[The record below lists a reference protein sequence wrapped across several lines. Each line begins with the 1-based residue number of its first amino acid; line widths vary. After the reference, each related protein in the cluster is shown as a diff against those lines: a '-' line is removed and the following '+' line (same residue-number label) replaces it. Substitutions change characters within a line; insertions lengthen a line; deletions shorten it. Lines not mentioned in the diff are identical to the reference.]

1 MTSASSLPALV
12 PVGCEQ
18 DQYFPAISVQIGEH
32 AREAILQGLLNARVG
47 GFQVLE
53 HVQVLLSV
61 LEILCQQPERLEVVE
76 FPRSEESE
84 DKRVVCPEEA
94 DVRPGD
100 DHVPD
105 LLDVL
110 VQSLRVFFQLYL
122 GFFQGLRRQTSL

>member
-1 MTSASSLPALV
+1 MCLISYPGCPTCPSLLPALV

-18 DQYFPAISVQIGEH
+18 DQYFPAVSVQIGEH
-32 AREAILQGLLNARVG
+32 AGETILQSLLDARVC

-61 LEILCQQPERLEVVE
+61 LKILCQQPERLEVVE

-84 DKRVVCPEEA
+84 DKRVVCPEETY
-94 DVRPGD
+94 VRPGD

-110 VQSLRVFFQLYL
+110 V
-122 GFFQGLRRQTSL
+122 